1 MKDLTLQRPMHL
13 FDFLFLKN
21 SPISETKQNKEP
33 KDGKETFR
41 RKSIQD
47 FWLQEGYLYLYIIFK
62 IGSNKVSLIVINFN
76 FQANYCDLK
85 CVYTHTHSCL

>member
-13 FDFLFLKN
+13 FDFLFFKN
-21 SPISETKQNKEP
+21 SLISETKQNKEP

-41 RKSIQD
+41 HKSIQD
-47 FWLQEGYLYLYIIFK
+47 FWLQ
-62 IGSNKVSLIVINFN
+62 NKGSLIVINFN